1 MPDEDKHHVK
11 NDHVVTGGGGLK
23 DKKQFSWVKM
33 SMLAVVV
40 AVVGGFFVWNSFA
53 ASGTQ
58 GIIDTYYQTVIGQ
71 SADSSGLAY
80 WSSKYDAAKDQ
91 TAKNA
96 VIEQLVATLKNTQA
110 YKNKQAAAASTSS
123 APAVS
128 TKPVTGTKNA
138 TTNSSPST
146 SSSSTSSSSSATST
160 SGCVANT
167 AGNTAFIKGLYTKY
181 LKYAPDDTGLKYWVD
196 QLDTCA
202 KTPAAA
208 EAFFKAKS
216 TTTPATSS
224 TSPSKPATSANQG
237 TTGAN
242 NPFPQ
247 RKDGETDWQYRSRV
261 GNWLS
266 TEHSIMTQG
275 CCGGIPDVGSWADRI
290 ISGKWSPQQ
299 VLDHLKLTGQALR
312 YTEGMADPNSDF
324 AIGQN
329 IKNTLGS
336 AIMEQ
341 VTEGDVKPSDYCR
354 KTKELI
360 DSGLLKG
367 GLPYYCIYNSGYGH
381 DNGTENE
388 RGKTLADA
396 LMAVASGSWG
406 AAIKNGS
413 TTLEEAAERVRNGET
428 ESSCEKV
435 AAMASLFPSCG
446 NGAQNVTQADLYA
459 LAQQCY
465 GGNMV
470 TGTMKDEC
478 KSTSAQT
485 PTKPGNTSS
494 SSSAPK
500 DPSQSA
506 ANSNIPN
513 DASAKA
519 AADYSQTPLQKA
531 SSKAKSVTAVDKA
544 VKACDSTTCAV
555 LPLGA
560 AKTSDIKSDA
570 TVSAAPI
577 YENNYPTVSPYTE
590 SWDNG
595 GSVNAASTTIGATV
609 TNESSTMVAASD
621 VAMCVDQYVPLKQGD
636 KSVCVKVLRLYLG
649 LVGYL
654 NEETAQD
661 GANVSGYNGLMI
673 FGEGLKNAVAKY
685 QKDRGMS
692 NKSGSVDKAT
702 WLDLK
707 DFASHEYQSQKQVA
721 SDIQVAAAVGN
732 ELQQQEFARLFDK
745 CKNNVVLDK
754 SDGMDAGERECVKR
768 LQQILAFVQDATLS
782 ITGQFDAATQN
793 AVTRFKA
800 MRGLRGTPIVDKQ
813 TWELLE
819 AAKQVSPYQ
828 SPYQAG
834 SGNLASA
841 Y

>member
-40 AVVGGFFVWNSFA
+40 AVVGGFFVYSSFA
-53 ASGTQ
+53 ASANSAAVTSAYQRLLGRAPDS
-58 GIIDTYYQTVIGQ
+58 GGLTYWTAQLDSGKKSISDVEDMIKG
-71 SADSSGLAY
+71 SA
-80 WSSKYDAAKDQ
+80 
-91 TAKNA
+91 
-96 VIEQLVATLKNTQA
+96 E
-110 YKNKQAAAASTSS
+110 YKNKQAATSAAPATATKPASGTKTNSSTTTSATPAASTPAS
-123 APAVS
+123 AAAS
-128 TKPVTGTKNA
+128 
-138 TTNSSPST
+138 
-146 SSSSTSSSSSATST
+146 
-160 SGCVANT
+160 CT
-167 AGNTAFIKGLYTKY
+167 AKTAENTAFIKGLYTKY
-181 LKYAPDDTGLKYWVD
+181 LKYAPDDAGLKYWVD

-202 KTPAAA
+202 KTSATA

-216 TTTPATSS
+216 TVTTTDGK
-224 TSPSKPATSANQG
+224 KPTAAGVNAAEG
-237 TTGAN
+237 TPGAD

-247 RKDGETDWQYRSRV
+247 RKDGETDRQYERRIDA
-261 GNWLS
+261 WLVV
-266 TEHSIMTQG
+266 EFQIMTQS
-275 CCGGIPDVGSWADRI
+275 CCGGLASGTGKGMVNWAELIRT
-290 ISGKWSPQQ
+290 GKWSPQQ
-299 VLDHLKLTGQALR
+299 VLDHLKTQSGQSLKQ
-312 YTEGMADPNSDF
+312 MAIEANPDSKE
-324 AIGQN
+324 AIDQN
-329 IKNTLGS
+329 IKQTLGS

-341 VTEGDVKPSDYCR
+341 VTESDIKDIDYCH
-354 KTKELI
+354 KTKELL
-360 DSGLLKG
+360 DKGLLKG
-367 GLPYYCIYNSGYGH
+367 GLPYYCIYNSGYGF
-381 DNGTENE
+381 DNGGETE
-388 RGKTLADA
+388 RGKTLADS
-396 LMAVASGSWG
+396 LMGVSSGTWT
-406 AAIKNGS
+406 AAIQNGKM
-413 TTLEEAAERVRNGET
+413 TLEEAVERVKKGET
-428 ESSCEKV
+428 TASCEDV
-435 AAMASLFPSCG
+435 AVMASLFPSCG
-446 NGAQNVTQADLYA
+446 AGGQNVTQADLQA
-459 LAQQCY
+459 VAQQCY
-465 GGNMV
+465 GGNLV
-470 TGTMKDEC
+470 TGTPSKDC
-478 KSTSAQT
+478 FPNQ
-485 PTKPGNTSS
+485 
-494 SSSAPK
+494 
-500 DPSQSA
+500 PSQPTNGSNKNTGGTSQA
-506 ANSNIPN
+506 PSKDAVNSNIPN
-513 DASAKA
+513 DAAVASATNN
-519 AADYSQTPLQKA
+519 SQTPLQKA
-531 SSKAKSVTAVDKA
+531 SSKAKSVTGVDKA

-555 LPLGA
+555 LPLGT

-570 TVSAAPI
+570 TVPAAPI

-721 SDIQVAAAVGN
+721 SDIQVAAAVGD

-745 CKNNVVLDK
+745 CKNSVVLDK

-800 MRGLRGTPIVDKQ
+800 MRGLRGTPVVDKQ